1 MLKVL
6 GAALVLGSS
15 LLYGWKLREQLAD
28 HVNQLLAIRELFKM
42 LSGEIAYAKAPL
54 PEAFA
59 RIARRQGGMVSEILL
74 EIAGRMEQP
83 GEGSLGELW
92 CEVWEQHRGE
102 LLLREEELW
111 IIQGMGKN
119 LGYLDIE
126 MQLGHIA
133 MYTGQLEERIAQA
146 SRELTAKQKLYQY
159 LSVTGGLFLIL
170 VLI

>member
-1 MLKVL
+1 MLRVL

-15 LLYGWKLREQLAD
+15 LLYGWKLKTQLSD
-28 HVNQLLAIRELFKM
+28 HMNQLLAIRELFKM

-54 PEAFA
+54 PEAFG
-59 RIARRQGGMVSEILL
+59 RIARRQGGAVSDILL
-74 EIAGRMEQP
+74 EIAGRMERP
-83 GEGSLGELW
+83 GEGSLGEIW
-92 CEVWEQHRGE
+92 CQVWEQHRGE
-102 LLLREEELW
+102 LLLWEEELW

-126 MQLGHIA
+126 MQRNHIA

-146 SRELTAKQKLYQY
+146 GRELRAKQKLYQY

-170 VLI
+170 ILI